1 MAPGT
6 QILLSGALTF
16 GAPLVLAVMELVNA
30 RRHRG
35 GGGFRPPEPEPTPPP
50 PKSLPDCLIPK
61 PGWTPERPKVREL
74 A

>member
-1 MAPGT
+1 MAPST

-16 GAPLVLAVMELVNA
+16 GAPLVLAVLELVNA
-30 RRHRG
+30 RRPR
-35 GGGFRPPEPEPTPPP
+35 GGGFRPPEPDPAPPP

-61 PGWTPERPKVREL
+61 PSWTPERPKVREL